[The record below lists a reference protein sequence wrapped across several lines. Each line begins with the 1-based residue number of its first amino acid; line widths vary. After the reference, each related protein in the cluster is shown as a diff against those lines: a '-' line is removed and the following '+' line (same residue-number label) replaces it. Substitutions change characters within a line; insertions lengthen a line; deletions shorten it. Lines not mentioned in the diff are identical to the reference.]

1 MSNELAINHAKII
14 ILDNAKNKSIIGTE
28 DFEPLI
34 EPGIKIKIDG
44 ITIMSIEYI
53 YLFDSNVYPKKK
65 WKLKA
70 WLTAKSTN
78 ISVAT
83 LSGHK

>member
-65 WKLKA
+65 
-70 WLTAKSTN
+70 
-78 ISVAT
+78 
-83 LSGHK
+83 